1 MTAMIPP
8 VLTLLVAGA
17 APLWGSGP
25 RLPEG
30 LRLALQAAPET
41 NLAVVADAATDA
53 AEAPVSLPAPRPGVS
68 SDTAPFAFPGN
79 SPPPSYDWR
88 SRIIFDVP

>member
-1 MTAMIPP
+1 MIPP

-17 APLWGSGP
+17 APLWGQGA

-30 LRLALQAAPET
+30 VRAALEAAAQTDLALAAVPAPEAAP
-41 NLAVVADAATDA
+41 ADPPARPGRPASPGRA
-53 AEAPVSLPAPRPGVS
+53 APV
-68 SDTAPFAFPGN
+68 PFPET

-88 SRIIFDVP
+88 SPVIFDVP